1 MLLSLLVIG
10 STLPV
15 QAEEWDE
22 TLDYDENYDDY
33 DDEDDEDYDDY
44 DDEEDEYIDRDQ
56 IILSL
61 TAKEVPNKELRTA
74 LKKFDTDGDGK
85 LALYEVENIKGLT
98 LKTKNDI
105 SDLSVFRLLTSLRSV
120 ELELSSQKKVKIDAP
135 TIQYLYIDT
144 DGASIEVDAP
154 YVKTLR
160 VYFYGGSN
168 NLEWDGK
175 RNVKIPASINLSGC
189 DSLESLDIN
198 TGINLGDDEES
209 AEYWLKLTKNK
220 KKTALT
226 LPKKAMIRK
235 MWIYDT
241 CLNSFHLPHP
251 EAMEKIE
258 LMDDVGLQKL
268 DLTGA
273 SQLND
278 FRFLRCHKLETIIF
292 PKNAKIKTLDYG
304 NFGGFPRLKK
314 LDVKGLSNLRRL
326 ECQNTPLT
334 ELNVSNLSK
343 LCFLNCDN
351 NKIKKLDVSKNK
363 ELIDLS
369 CSLNQLTSLKINNPK
384 LLYLKCNANKLSS
397 LDVTK
402 APKLNLLKCS
412 LNRLTKLKVSGKE
425 LRSLSCDSN
434 KLTGLDLGKTPR
446 LGYLNCAH
454 NKLTKVDTRKCDT
467 FYIDCHG
474 NALKSLY
481 VKNAGSSNI
490 LSKVNIKPV
499 FTSVVSG
506 YDEFGLALRPN
517 AKISHYLVDIRGEKA
532 AYIRGSNN
540 DWYGYNP
547 SKIDFGGYGETPELA
562 PITGADG
569 LYDVELVSDITYANV
584 MVSYAYAKV
593 NKKMRQKNETLEW
606 VRK

>member
-22 TLDYDENYDDY
+22 TSDYDENYDDENYDDY

-44 DDEEDEYIDRDQ
+44 DDEDDEYIDRDQ

-74 LKKFDTDGDGK
+74 LKKFDTDEDGK

-98 LKTKNDI
+98 IKTKNDI

-135 TIQYLYIDT
+135 TVQNLYIDT

-160 VYFYGGSN
+160 VYFFGGPN
-168 NLEWDGK
+168 NPCLDGK

-198 TGINLGDDEES
+198 TGINFMYEDAEDD
-209 AEYWLKLTKNK
+209 WLKSKKNL

-226 LPKKAMIRK
+226 LPKEARLKDASIVSNRLASIK
-235 MWIYDT
+235 
-241 CLNSFHLPHP
+241 FPHP
-251 EAMEKIE
+251 EALEKLLVSGE
-258 LMDDVGLQKL
+258 YGLTKI

-273 SQLND
+273 SELSDVTIHGCVRLETLIYPKNKNITTLD
-278 FRFLRCHKLETIIF
+278 FR
-292 PKNAKIKTLDYG
+292 
-304 NFGGFPRLKK
+304 NFGGYPRLKK

-326 ECQNTPLT
+326 ECQDTSLT

-343 LCFLNCDN
+343 LCFLYCDN

-369 CSLNQLTSLKINNPK
+369 CSMNQLTSLKVNNPK

-499 FTSVVSG
+499 FTSIVSG
-506 YDEFGLALRPN
+506 YEFG
-517 AKISHYLVDIRGEKA
+517 I
-532 AYIRGSNN
+532 
-540 DWYGYNP
+540 
-547 SKIDFGGYGETPELA
+547 
-562 PITGADG
+562 
-569 LYDVELVSDITYANV
+569 
-584 MVSYAYAKV
+584 
-593 NKKMRQKNETLEW
+593 
-606 VRK
+606 